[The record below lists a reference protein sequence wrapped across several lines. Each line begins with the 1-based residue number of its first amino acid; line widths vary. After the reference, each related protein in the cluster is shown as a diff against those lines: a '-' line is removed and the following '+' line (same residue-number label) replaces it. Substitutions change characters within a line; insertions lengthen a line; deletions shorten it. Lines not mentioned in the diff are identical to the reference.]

1 MCPMEEP
8 PDFGTYAELIDWTFE
23 SSESVA
29 DALDRFDQQTRIYE
43 FIHQTLHGQ
52 QADMSEQRVQLARMR
67 DRYELFHSQFAPR
80 GWAMSPT
87 IEKDCGY
94 ILLGTAI
101 SRGTVEPAEADRMLA
116 DRLYDHA
123 FVERLIS
130 FLCMAPLRALWAWAP
145 VAGDAAAAMRNRL
158 ALPAALSWLAVFE
171 GMWKDLQ
178 PHLGRDRP
186 RQALSRRFDLQNLSE
201 GLTFTRE
208 SLATVHGVLVTEN
221 LEAVVEPID
230 IAPTNR
236 HALVHGNVSGFVQL
250 HHAVKAY
257 TLVEVAVEEA
267 KKLIQDVNSAD
278 LEFAPWR

>member
-1 MCPMEEP
+1 MWRMEEP
-8 PDFGTYAELIDWTFE
+8 PVFGTYEELIDWTFE

-43 FIHQTLHGQ
+43 FIDQTLQGRRT
-52 QADMSEQRVQLARMR
+52 DLSEHRVRLIRMR

-87 IEKDCGY
+87 IEKDRGY

-101 SRGTVEPAEADRMLA
+101 GKGTVEPEEADRMLA

-130 FLCMAPLRALWAWAP
+130 FLCMAPLQALWEWAP
-145 VAGDAAAAMRNRL
+145 VAGDAAAAMRHRL
-158 ALPAALSWLAVFE
+158 ALPAALSWLAIFE

-186 RQALSRRFDLQNLSE
+186 RQALSRLYDLQNLTE

-208 SLATVHGVLVTEN
+208 SLATVHSVLVTEH
-221 LEAVVEPID
+221 LEAVVEPIE

-236 HALVHGNVSGFVQL
+236 HALIHGNVSGFVQL

-267 KKLIQDVNSAD
+267 KKLLQVVDSAD
-278 LEFAPWR
+278 LKLAPWR